1 MWNPE
6 RGRQILYLSRA
17 QIEALEF
24 SLDDVIAA
32 VEAGFQEK
40 AAGRVE
46 MPPKPGIHTR
56 PDAFIHAMP
65 AYLAGLGAAGMKW
78 VSGYPENRRVG
89 LPYIT
94 GLLIL
99 NCPETGVPLAVMDC
113 TWVTEKRTAAATA
126 VALRRL
132 ARADAQRLAI
142 IGAGVQGRANVDS
155 LRRVCPGI
163 TTVAAFDPSEQARQV
178 FERQV
183 AVWGIAVEQAAS
195 PEAAVKGADLIV
207 TCAPIV
213 KNPQPVI
220 PPDWLKPGSVAVSLD
235 FDATIQAATAHAADG
250 MWVDDGAQFEY
261 YRQHG
266 HFANMPT
273 RYEELAALVVGGPGR
288 RSESERYLVVNL
300 GLALED
306 MATALPLYRRALER
320 EVGTLLPC

>member
-24 SLDDVIAA
+24 SLGDVIAA
-32 VEAGFQEK
+32 VEAGFREK

-65 AYLAGLGAAGMKW
+65 AYLAGVGAAGLKW

-113 TWVTEKRTAAATA
+113 TWITEKRTAAATA

-132 ARADAQRLAI
+132 APADAQRLAI

-163 TTVAAFDPSEQARQV
+163 TTVAAFDPSEQAREV

-183 AVWGIAVEQAAS
+183 TAWGIAVEQAAS
-195 PEAAVKGADLIV
+195 PKAAVKGADLIV

-213 KNPQPVI
+213 RNPKPVI

-266 HFANMPT
+266 HFADMPT
-273 RYEELAALVVGGPGR
+273 RYEELAALVAGGAGR

-320 EVGTLLPC
+320 EVGTLLSC

>member
-1 MWNPE
+1 MLNPE
-6 RGRQILYLSRA
+6 RGRQIIYLSRA
-17 QIEALEF
+17 QIESLDF

-32 VEAGFQEK
+32 VDACFVEK
-40 AAGRVE
+40 AAGQVE

-65 AYLAGLGAAGMKW
+65 AYLSGLGAAGLKW
-78 VSGYPENRRVG
+78 VSGYPENRHLG

-94 GLLIL
+94 GLLVL

-113 TWVTEKRTAAATA
+113 TWITEKRTGAATA
-126 VALRRL
+126 VAVRRL
-132 ARADAQRLAI
+132 ASEKARRLAI
-142 IGAGVQGRANVDS
+142 IGAGVQGRVNVDS
-155 LRRVCPGI
+155 VRRVCPGI
-163 TTVAAFDPSEQARQV
+163 TTVAAYDPSEQAREV

-183 AVWGIAVEQAAS
+183 SGWGLVVEQARS
-195 PEAAVKGADLIV
+195 PADAVNDADVVV

-220 PPDWLKPGSVAVSLD
+220 GPEMLKPGSVAVSLD
-235 FDATIQAATAHAADG
+235 FDATLMASAAQAADG
-250 MWVDDGAQFEY
+250 MWVDDGGQFEY
-261 YRQHG
+261 YREHG
-266 HFANMPT
+266 HFAGLPRN
-273 RYEELAALVVGGPGR
+273 YEELATLVASGRGR
-288 RSESERYLVVNL
+288 RNESDRYVVVNL

>member
-1 MWNPE
+1 MLNPE

-17 QIEALEF
+17 QIEALDF

-32 VEAGFQEK
+32 VEACFVEK

-65 AYLAGLGAAGMKW
+65 AYLSGLGAAGLKW
-78 VSGYPENRRVG
+78 VSGYPENRGLG

-94 GLLIL
+94 GLLVL
-99 NCPETGVPLAVMDC
+99 NCPETGAPLAVMDC
-113 TWVTEKRTAAATA
+113 TWITEKRTAAATA
-126 VALRRL
+126 VAVRRL
-132 ARADAQRLAI
+132 AAPQTRRLAI
-142 IGAGVQGRANVDS
+142 IGAGVQGRVNVDS
-155 LRRVCPGI
+155 VRRVCPGI
-163 TTVAAFDPSEQARQV
+163 RTVAAYDPSEQAREV
-178 FERQV
+178 FGRQV
-183 AVWGIAVEQAAS
+183 SSWGLAVEQAAS
-195 PEAAVKGADLIV
+195 PGDAVNEADVIV

-213 KNPQPVI
+213 KSPQPVI
-220 PPDWLKPGSVAVSLD
+220 GPEMLKPGSVVVSLD
-235 FDATIQAATAHAADG
+235 FDATLMASAAQAADG
-250 MWVDDGAQFEY
+250 MWTDDGGQFEY

-266 HFANMPT
+266 HFAGMPT
-273 RYEELAALVVGGPGR
+273 HYEELASLVASGGGR
-288 RSESERYLVVNL
+288 RHESDRYVVVNL